1 MKTNKYIKILLDNG
15 LEIKTISNLKESQ
28 IRVLAEK
35 FEKEESKEQVT
46 EVPNKKTYKIGPEGG
61 KIGGLSVSQDPST
74 KEVMVQMGEDT
85 TLDVVN
91 DPDST
96 IDGMPTTEG
105 EVSEK
110 YKSTA
115 QQKFFWNKC
124 TKSGDKKSRW
134 CKWANEFQKDTK
146 DKNLPEKLHPE
157 KTVKVRKENYERFL
171 EDSIVE
177 MVDKYINPGMTK
189 SQLINRITEKVN
201 KSESFMLKRPKKN
214 TMFSKEEGNEMKTMK
229 RPIGR
234 MSSLGEDTKEK
245 ERTKT
250 KEKEKD
256 KERKNPFAPKY
267 NPKPKAKKEFKEQEI
282 APSKPG
288 TKEKTREKEP
298 GKKNPFAP
306 KYNPAPKAGK
316 GNMPNW
322 LVWNKLGVNLK

>member
-1 MKTNKYIKILLDNG
+1 
-15 LEIKTISNLKESQ
+15 
-28 IRVLAEK
+28 
-35 FEKEESKEQVT
+35 
-46 EVPNKKTYKIGPEGG
+46 
-61 KIGGLSVSQDPST
+61 
-74 KEVMVQMGEDT
+74 
-85 TLDVVN
+85 
-91 DPDST
+91 
-96 IDGMPTTEG
+96 
-105 EVSEK
+105 
-110 YKSTA
+110 
-115 QQKFFWNKC
+115 
-124 TKSGDKKSRW
+124 
-134 CKWANEFQKDTK
+134 
-146 DKNLPEKLHPE
+146 
-157 KTVKVRKENYERFL
+157 
-171 EDSIVE
+171 
-177 MVDKYINPGMTK
+177 
-189 SQLINRITEKVN
+189 
-201 KSESFMLKRPKKN
+201 MLKRPKKN

-267 NPKPKAKKEFKEQEI
+267 NPATKAKKEFKEQEI

-288 TKEKTREKEP
+288 TKEKTKEP

>member
-1 MKTNKYIKILLDNG
+1 
-15 LEIKTISNLKESQ
+15 
-28 IRVLAEK
+28 
-35 FEKEESKEQVT
+35 
-46 EVPNKKTYKIGPEGG
+46 
-61 KIGGLSVSQDPST
+61 
-74 KEVMVQMGEDT
+74 
-85 TLDVVN
+85 
-91 DPDST
+91 
-96 IDGMPTTEG
+96 
-105 EVSEK
+105 
-110 YKSTA
+110 
-115 QQKFFWNKC
+115 
-124 TKSGDKKSRW
+124 
-134 CKWANEFQKDTK
+134 
-146 DKNLPEKLHPE
+146 
-157 KTVKVRKENYERFL
+157 
-171 EDSIVE
+171 

>member
-1 MKTNKYIKILLDNG
+1 
-15 LEIKTISNLKESQ
+15 
-28 IRVLAEK
+28 
-35 FEKEESKEQVT
+35 
-46 EVPNKKTYKIGPEGG
+46 
-61 KIGGLSVSQDPST
+61 
-74 KEVMVQMGEDT
+74 
-85 TLDVVN
+85 
-91 DPDST
+91 
-96 IDGMPTTEG
+96 
-105 EVSEK
+105 
-110 YKSTA
+110 
-115 QQKFFWNKC
+115 
-124 TKSGDKKSRW
+124 
-134 CKWANEFQKDTK
+134 
-146 DKNLPEKLHPE
+146 
-157 KTVKVRKENYERFL
+157 
-171 EDSIVE
+171 
-177 MVDKYINPGMTK
+177 
-189 SQLINRITEKVN
+189 
-201 KSESFMLKRPKKN
+201 MLKRPKKN

-256 KERKNPFAPKY
+256 KERKNPFQPKH
-267 NPKPKAKKEFKEQEI
+267 NPAPKAKKEFKEQEI